1 VSAQELFMVDV
12 LLIAIV
18 SVAVVLVARLARDV
32 ARVQAATRAAPP
44 PSAAP
49 EPNDKD
55 DSDDEKSRCLH
66 PGQTVVCHLSDTAH
80 THGRIIGFA
89 MGEGGA
95 MFAMVDV
102 GGGAPLMPI
111 SVDDLETDHS
121 EGDPRGYR
129 DNAKDLN

>member
-1 VSAQELFMVDV
+1 MVDA
-12 LLIAIV
+12 LLVVIV

-32 ARVQAATRAAPP
+32 ARLQAVARAAPP
-44 PSAAP
+44 AP
-49 EPNDKD
+49 PPRPVSEPDED
-55 DSDDEKSRCLH
+55 DGDEESRCLR
-66 PGQTVVCHLSDTAH
+66 PGQTVVCHLSDATH

-95 MFAMVDV
+95 MLAMVDV

-111 SVDDLETDHS
+111 GVDDLESD
-121 EGDPRGYR
+121 ERADEPVGYR